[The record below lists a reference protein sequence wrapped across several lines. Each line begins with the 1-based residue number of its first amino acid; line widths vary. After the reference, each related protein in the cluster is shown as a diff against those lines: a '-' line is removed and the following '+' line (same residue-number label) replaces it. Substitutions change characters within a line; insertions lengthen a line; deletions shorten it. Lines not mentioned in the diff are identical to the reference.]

1 MTKNRGDNEGSADRD
16 VNAEAWTGNPERNN
30 PESTRREAQDRAR
43 GRGSQGQAE
52 SPVDSM
58 HVDAP
63 KQKDNARGHREGKH
77 RR

>member
-1 MTKNRGDNEGSADRD
+1 MAADDRD
-16 VNAEAWTGNPERNN
+16 VNADAWGGDEERSN
-30 PESTRREAQDRAR
+30 PESTKREAQDRSR

-63 KQKDNARGHREGKH
+63 KERDNRHGHREGKQ
-77 RR
+77 RKEG

>member
-1 MTKNRGDNEGSADRD
+1 MAADDRD
-16 VNAEAWTGNPERNN
+16 VNAEAWSGTAEGQN
-30 PESTRREAQDRAR
+30 PESTKREAQDRAR

-63 KQKDNARGHREGKH
+63 KARDNAHGHREGKQ

>member
-1 MTKNRGDNEGSADRD
+1 MADDR
-16 VNAEAWTGNPERNN
+16 ERNVDAWDGPPPN
-30 PESTRREAQDRAR
+30 AIQKPEPREAQGRAR
-43 GRGSQGQAE
+43 DEDSTQGQAE

-63 KQKDNARGHREGKH
+63 KQKNNARGHREGKQ